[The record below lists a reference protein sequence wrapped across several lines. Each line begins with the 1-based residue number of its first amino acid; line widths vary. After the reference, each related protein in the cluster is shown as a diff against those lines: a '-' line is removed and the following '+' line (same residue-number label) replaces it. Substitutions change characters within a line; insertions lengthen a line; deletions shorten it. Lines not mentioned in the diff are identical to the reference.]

1 MRSRLSLTVQLALA
15 FALVAGVA
23 FAGVGT
29 YLYKALTMQ
38 VVARDDAEL
47 LRKVERVRDEL
58 AERFD
63 SDADRWREIGRVVS
77 GNDEYA
83 LRVQSASG
91 SLLTEANFHGE
102 SVPDAPPM
110 PEGAALGPE
119 SIRAWRTPEGY
130 QIRGVALLAR
140 PQDNGAPV
148 KVTVSQVA
156 RSRFALMRE
165 YRWKLVWATLLGSLS
180 VGLLGYAAVRAGM
193 APLRRIATGTR
204 TVTFSSVAL
213 PIDPAR
219 LPVELKELAHAL
231 QQMIERLH
239 ESYHRLSQFS
249 ADLAHDFR
257 TPLGNLLGQTQVALS
272 AERGTEEYQ
281 ALLASNVEEY
291 ERLSRMIENML
302 FLARADNARVAMHV
316 VELDLESELHRVA
329 DYFDLLADAKQV
341 SIRVQAAGKVF
352 ADAGLLRR
360 ALSNLVSNAVRY
372 TPAGEQ
378 IVLTA
383 RQADGYTHIEVSN
396 PGPGIAA
403 EHLPKLFERFF
414 RGDPARANSGASS
427 GIGLAI
433 VKTIMD
439 LHQGKVGAESASAA
453 MTRFRLSFPLRGGAA

>member
-15 FALVAGVA
+15 FALVAGIA

-47 LRKVERVRDEL
+47 LRKATRVRDEL
-58 AERFD
+58 AEPFD
-63 SDADRWREIGRVVS
+63 SDAHRWREIARVVS

-83 LRVQSASG
+83 LRVQSVDG
-91 SLLTEANFHGE
+91 SLISEANFHGVA
-102 SVPDAPPM
+102 VPDVAPLD
-110 PEGAALGPE
+110 EGAALATD

-140 PQDNGAPV
+140 PHGSGPPV

-165 YRWKLVWATLLGSLS
+165 YRWKLVLATLLGSLS

-239 ESYHRLSQFS
+239 ESYYRLSQFS

-272 AERGTEEYQ
+272 AERSTDEYQ

-316 VELDLESELHRVA
+316 VELDLASELGRVA
-329 DYFDLLADAKQV
+329 DYFGLLADAKQV
-341 SIRVQAAGKVF
+341 SIRVQGAGKVF
-352 ADAGLLRR
+352 ADTGLLRR
-360 ALSNLVSNAVRY
+360 ALNNLVSNAVRY
-372 TPAGEQ
+372 TPAGQE

-383 RQADGYTHIEVSN
+383 QQVDSYVHIDVSN

-403 EHLPKLFERFF
+403 EHLPKLFDRFF
-414 RGDPARANSGASS
+414 RCDPARANSGASS

-439 LHQGKVGAESASAA
+439 LHQGKVGVESRPAA
-453 MTRFRLSFPLRGGAA
+453 LTRFRLSFPLRGGVA